1 MSSEI
6 ADNLTV
12 SIQGWLRHEDYEVA
26 TNLISRD
33 AVSKGLLHT
42 FAGNGAND
50 KVWEARLQSN
60 EEIEY
65 GGLQRVIYT
74 ENESERPENG
84 AHPYVTCVCIKTIV
98 SF

>member
-12 SIQGWLRHEDYEVA
+12 SHQGWFRHEDYEVA
-26 TNLISRD
+26 TNLICRD

-84 AHPYVTCVCIKTIV
+84 ATTSPVYA
-98 SF
+98 